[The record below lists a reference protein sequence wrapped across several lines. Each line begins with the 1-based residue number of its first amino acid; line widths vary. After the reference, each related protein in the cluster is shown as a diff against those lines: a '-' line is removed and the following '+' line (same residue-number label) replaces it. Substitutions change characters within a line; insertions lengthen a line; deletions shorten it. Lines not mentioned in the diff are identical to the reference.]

1 MKEDATSM
9 TEPESTGIY
18 CTIQDKYMESQ
29 PARKSIYKMF
39 LLLLLLLLLAPP
51 REQSLDPKR
60 RVRNITTT
68 YYAIKSPAAFFIAI
82 F

>member
-39 LLLLLLLLLAPP
+39 LLLLLLLLAPP

>member
-29 PARKSIYKMF
+29 PARKSIYKM

>member
-29 PARKSIYKMF
+29 PARKSIYKM

-68 YYAIKSPAAFFIAI
+68 YYAIESPAAFFIAI